1 MALKSN
7 TVTGGRLPSIR
18 QPPAQNKG
26 CSPCCAKKE
35 ENILDM
41 FTKVDKN
48 GLTFFHRAASMYSIK
63 IFEEAKEIFAEN
75 DDKYYSNEAS

>member
-1 MALKSN
+1 MALKHNS
-7 TVTGGRLPSIR
+7 VTDGKLRSIR
-18 QPPAQNKG
+18 QPPAQNKS

-48 GLTFFHRAASMYSIK
+48 GLTFFHRAASMYSVK

-75 DDKYYSNEAS
+75 DDNYKFS

>member
-1 MALKSN
+1 
-7 TVTGGRLPSIR
+7 
-18 QPPAQNKG
+18 
-26 CSPCCAKKE
+26 
-35 ENILDM
+35 M

-75 DDKYYSNEAS
+75 DDKYYSSEAS